1 MTSPAMRSDLVVLV
15 ADLDTESA
23 IHGLLSRPDALGI
36 RSIQTRI
43 FRHPGRDPGC
53 RAQSHEYLRSFCNQ
67 YAHALVIFDLEG
79 SGRDKTPRSDLE
91 REIEQRLSSNGW
103 DSRAAAL
110 VIDPEIEVWI
120 WSDSPHVADVCG
132 WSGKVPTMHDWLN
145 SNGFFP
151 EGGSKPFPPKKAF
164 REALRQVRKQ
174 PSAAIFKQIAQR
186 VSVSRCSDPAFQKLK
201 STLHSWFPKTAEQ
214 SALPT

>member
-1 MTSPAMRSDLVVLV
+1 MTVAAPRGDLVVLV

-23 IHGLLSRPDALGI
+23 IRGLLSRPDALGI
-36 RSIQTRI
+36 RRIESRI

-79 SGRDKTPRSDLE
+79 SGRDQSPRGDLE
-91 REIEQRLSSNGW
+91 REIERLLSSNGW
-103 DSRAAAL
+103 DSRAAVL

-120 WSDSPHVADVCG
+120 WSDSPHVTEICG
-132 WSGKVPTMHDWLN
+132 WSGKLPKIDEWLK
-145 SNGFFP
+145 SNGYFSR
-151 EGGSKPFPPKKAF
+151 GSSKPHPPKKAF

-174 PSAAIFKQIAQR
+174 PSAAIFLQIAQR
-186 VSVSRCSDPAFQKLK
+186 VSLSRCSDPAFQKLK
-201 STLHSWFPKTAEQ
+201 SLLQSWFPATAEQ
-214 SALPT
+214 SHLPN